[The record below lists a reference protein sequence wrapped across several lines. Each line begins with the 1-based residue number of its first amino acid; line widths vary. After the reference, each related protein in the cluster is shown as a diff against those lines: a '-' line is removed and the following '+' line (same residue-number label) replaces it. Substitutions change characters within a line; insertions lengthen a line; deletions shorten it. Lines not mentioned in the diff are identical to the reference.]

1 MSDKKLS
8 RRQALE
14 SVGAIVA
21 GTIAGSKLAN
31 GQTPSTAPLPPKPPR
46 AADPAPARVAPRDEL
61 VNVPE
66 YEDEAK
72 KKLAPATFALIAG
85 GDRAMFDRITL
96 RPRLLV
102 PTLDMDLSQTILGD
116 THFVPILVGPVSE
129 QKRFHAD
136 GEVATAKGSSAA
148 KAFMIVSSHSSVPI
162 DQIAAQN
169 KNFWY
174 QVYASDAAAKT
185 QIADGVKAGARAIVI
200 TVGAAPAATGPKPAT
215 AAAINWAAVDS
226 LKQGVSVPVLVK
238 GIATPADATAALQ
251 HGAQGIIVSN
261 FGGLLASKDAPI
273 LDLAKIVDAVGGKA
287 PVLVDGSFR
296 RGTDVL
302 KALAFGAQGVIVA
315 RPVMWGLAA
324 YGDAGV
330 QGVVEM
336 LQTEL
341 ARYMGMCGK
350 STIKMLDRTV
360 VKVHGPMPAKTST
373 TPAGTN
379 N

>member
-1 MSDKKLS
+1 MSDKKFS
-8 RRQALE
+8 RRQALG

-21 GTIAGSKLAN
+21 GTVAGSKLAT
-31 GQTPSTAPLPPKPPR
+31 GQTPDGMR
-46 AADPAPARVAPRDEL
+46 AAQRPVSDAASPRLAPR
-61 VNVPE
+61 
-66 YEDEAK
+66 Y
-72 KKLAPATFALIAG
+72 ALIAG
-85 GDRAMFDRITL
+85 GDRAMFERITL
-96 RPRLLV
+96 RPRMLV
-102 PTLDMDLSQTILGD
+102 PVLDMDLSQTILGD
-116 THFVPILVGPVSE
+116 THFVPIIVGPVSD
-129 QKRFHAD
+129 QKRFHPDA
-136 GEVATAKGSSAA
+136 EIATAKGSSAA
-148 KAFMIVSSHSSVPI
+148 KAFMIVSSHSSLPV

-174 QVYASDAAAKT
+174 QVYASDPAAKA
-185 QIADGVKAGARAIVI
+185 QIADGVKAGAKAIVI
-200 TVGAAPAATGPKPAT
+200 TVGAAPAATGAKPAT
-215 AAAINWAAVDS
+215 AAAVNWAAVDG
-226 LKQGVSVPVLVK
+226 LKQGLSVPVLVK
-238 GIATPADATAALQ
+238 GVTTPSEATAALQ

-273 LDLAKIVDAVGGKA
+273 LDLPKIVDAVAGKA

-302 KALAFGAQGVIVA
+302 KALALGAQGVIVA

-330 QGVVEM
+330 QSVVEM

-350 STIKMLDRTV
+350 STIKMLDRTA
-360 VKVHGPMPAKTST
+360 VKVHGPMPAKTSMA
-373 TPAGTN
+373 PATTN

>member
-1 MSDKKLS
+1 MSNHKVS

-21 GTIAGSKLAN
+21 GTVAGSAIAK
-31 GQTPSTAPLPPKPPR
+31 GQ
-46 AADPAPARVAPRDEL
+46 APAMPAANPANPRPAMDASSPRLAPRDEL
-61 VNVPE
+61 VNTLE
-66 YEDEAK
+66 FEEEAK

-96 RPRLLV
+96 RPRMLS
-102 PTLDMDLSQTILGD
+102 PTIDMDLTVSLFGEP
-116 THFVPILVGPVSE
+116 HFTPIIVGPIAD

-136 GEVATAKGSSAA
+136 AEVATAKGATAA
-148 KAFMIVSSHSSVPI
+148 KAAMIVSSHSSVPL
-162 DQIAAQN
+162 DQITAQA
-169 KNFWY
+169 KSFWY

-185 QIADGVKAGARAIVI
+185 QAADAVKAGAKVIVV
-200 TVGAAPAATGPKPAT
+200 TVGASPAAAGGKPT
-215 AAAINWAAVDS
+215 AASINWAAVDA
-226 LKQGVSVPVLVK
+226 LKQGVSVPVVVK
-238 GIATPADATAALQ
+238 GIATAAEATAALQ
-251 HGAQGIIVSN
+251 HNVAGIIVSN
-261 FGGLLASKDAPI
+261 YGGLVGASKDAVI
-273 LDLAKIVDAVGGKA
+273 LELPKIVDGVAGKV

-296 RGTDVL
+296 RGTDIL
-302 KALAFGAQGVIVA
+302 KALAFGAQGVIVG

-330 QGVVEM
+330 QSVVEM

-350 STIKMLDRTV
+350 SNIKMLDRTV
-360 VKVHGPMPAKTST
+360 VKVHGPLPAKTAT
-373 TPAGTN
+373 TN

>member
-1 MSDKKLS
+1 MSDNKLS
-8 RRQALE
+8 RRQAFG

-21 GTIAGSKLAN
+21 GTLAGSKLAK
-31 GQTPSTAPLPPKPPR
+31 GQTPAAPASQP
-46 AADPAPARVAPRDEL
+46 PAPRLAPRDEL
-61 VNVPE
+61 VNTLE
-66 YEDEAK
+66 FEEEAK
-72 KKLAPATFALIAG
+72 KKLPPATYALVAG

-96 RPRLLV
+96 RPRMLT

-116 THFVPILVGPVSE
+116 THFVPIIVGPVSE
-129 QKRFHAD
+129 QKRFHPD
-136 GEVATAKGSSAA
+136 GEVATAKGSAAA
-148 KAFMIVSSHSSVPI
+148 KAFVIVSSHSSAPI
-162 DQIAAQN
+162 DQVAAAN

-185 QIADGVKAGARAIVI
+185 QIADGVKAGAKAIVI
-200 TVGAAPAATGPKPAT
+200 TVGVNPGASGGKPSAASV
-215 AAAINWAAVDS
+215 NWAAVDS
-226 LKQGVSVPVLVK
+226 LKQGVTVPVLVK
-238 GIATPADATAALQ
+238 GITTAAEATAALQ

-273 LDLAKIVDAVGGKA
+273 LDLPKIVDAVAGKA

-296 RGTDVL
+296 RGTDVI

-315 RPVMWGLAA
+315 RPAMWGLAA
-324 YGDAGV
+324 YGADGV

-341 ARYMGMCGK
+341 GRYMGMCGK
-350 STIKMLDRTV
+350 SNLKMLDRTLL
-360 VKVHGPMPAKTST
+360 KVHGPMPAKTSM
-373 TPAGTN
+373 TPATTN

>member
-1 MSDKKLS
+1 MSDKTFS
-8 RRQALE
+8 RRQALGT
-14 SVGAIVA
+14 VGAIVA
-21 GTIAGSKLAN
+21 GTVAGSKLAS
-31 GQTPSTAPLPPKPPR
+31 GQTPAALRT
-46 AADPAPARVAPRDEL
+46 AADAAAARVAPRDEL
-61 VNVPE
+61 VNVLE

-72 KKLAPATFALIAG
+72 KKLTAATYALIAG

-96 RPRLLV
+96 RPRMLV
-102 PTLDMDLSQTILGD
+102 PTLDMDLSQTMLGD
-116 THFVPILVGPVSE
+116 THFVPIIVGPVSD

-136 GEVATAKGSSAA
+136 GELATAKGSNAA
-148 KAFMIVSSHSSVPI
+148 KAFMIVSSHSSVPLA
-162 DQIAAQN
+162 QIAAAN

-185 QIADGVKAGARAIVI
+185 QIADGVKAGAKAIVI
-200 TVGAAPAATGPKPAT
+200 TVGAAPATAGAKPAT
-215 AAAINWAAVDS
+215 PAAVSWAAVDS
-226 LKQGVSVPVLVK
+226 LKQGVSVPVIVK
-238 GIATPADATAALQ
+238 GITTPADATAALQ
-251 HGAQGIIVSN
+251 HGAQAIIVSN
-261 FGGLLASKDAPI
+261 YGGLLTSKDAPI
-273 LDLAKIVDAVGGKA
+273 LDLPKIVDAVGGKA
-287 PVLVDGSFR
+287 AVLVDGSFR

-315 RPVMWGLAA
+315 RPVIWGLAA

-341 ARYMGMCGK
+341 ARYMGMCGRPTLK
-350 STIKMLDRTV
+350 SLDRTAL
-360 VKVHGPMPAKTST
+360 KVHGPMPAKTSM